1 MAGLF
6 SYWRRLRRRRE
17 LETDLDDEL
26 RATLALLTAE
36 KQRAGLAPE
45 AAARA
50 ARLELGNLESLKE
63 EVRDVVGVRLLHDF
77 ASDWRLAMRTLRRTP
92 LVTAVAVFSLALAV
106 GANTAIFSIVNGLML
121 RTLPVRDPGGLV
133 LISDTRVAPRVRV
146 WDYAFWQ
153 QIHQRPALFGGAAAW
168 SFIRLDLASGGESQF
183 VQGMWASGSL
193 FDVLGVDAALGRA
206 FGERDDQRG
215 GGPDGP
221 VAVISHAFWQRR
233 FGGSSDVIGSVVR
246 LNAVPFTIVGV
257 TPRRFFGTEVGR
269 AFDVILPLHTEP
281 LVRGGD
287 AAIDSPTNFLT
298 VIARLRSDQSA
309 DGATAALRAAQPE
322 VRAGAIPLQ
331 GDVESRLLE
340 RYLRD
345 PFLAMPAET
354 GFSNLRLQY
363 ERPMLVISAVVALV
377 LLIACVNIANLLLAR
392 GLARRSEMQVR
403 LAIGASRWRVARQL
417 LTESLALAVAGAA
430 LGVALAPGVSRFL
443 VGQLT
448 TPADPVFLDTALDL
462 RVLGFTAAVTVMT
475 ALLFGTAP
483 AFIAARVSLMHT
495 LKDRRL
501 VNSQLARGP
510 AGWLVVGQVALT
522 VVLVVAAGL
531 FVRSFA
537 SLAAHDLGF
546 EADRVLVVTIDP
558 ARAAID
564 PSQRRVMYERVR
576 SAVLALPDAE
586 HAAVSF
592 LTPIA
597 SGGLT
602 PPVAIDGAGARV
614 VEDEVF
620 ANLLSPGWFQ
630 TYGIPLVAGRDITA
644 TDRSGAPR
652 VAIVNETFARR
663 YLGDGSP
670 LGRTVVVWP
679 QTPRSM
685 TLTVVGVAADAAYF
699 SARYPIPPSWY
710 MPIAQFDAP
719 GFPFSP
725 IRLSVRPKSESPRLI
740 QRKVEAAVA
749 TIDPRLALTF
759 RPLTEQVHAS
769 LTRERM
775 MAQLAGSFGA
785 LALLLAGIGLYGL
798 TAYGISRRRAE
809 IGIRLALGAAPAA
822 ILTNVLGRTSRLVAA
837 GLVAGM
843 AVSAWAAPFVDGL
856 IYGLQPRD
864 VVTLLTAAAVLCVT
878 AAVAGWLPARRA
890 VRLDPAAALRE
901 D

>member
-1 MAGLF
+1 VF
-6 SYWRRLRRRRE
+6 SYWRRLRRRRQ

-36 KQRAGLAPE
+36 KQRAGLAPD

-92 LVTAVAVFSLALAV
+92 LVTSVAILSLALAV

-133 LISDTRVAPRVRV
+133 LLSDTRIAPRVRV
-146 WDYAFWQ
+146 WDYPFWQ

-215 GGPDGP
+215 GGSDGP

-233 FGGSSDVIGSVVR
+233 FGGAPDVIGRVVR
-246 LNAVPFTIVGV
+246 LNSVPFTIIGV

-331 GDVESRLLE
+331 GDVESRFLE

-417 LTESLALAVAGAA
+417 LTESLALAAAGAA
-430 LGVALAPGVSRFL
+430 LGVALAPAVSRFL

-448 TPADPVFLDTALDL
+448 TPTDPVFLDTALDL
-462 RVLGFTAAVTVMT
+462 RVLAFTAAVTVMT

-483 AFIAARVSLMHT
+483 AFSAARVSLMHT
-495 LKDRRL
+495 LRDRHHAAGR
-501 VNSQLARGP
+501 QLRGGP
-510 AGWLVVGQVALT
+510 AGWLVVVQVALT
-522 VVLVVAAGL
+522 VVLVVSGGL
-531 FVRSFA
+531 FVRSFT
-537 SLAAHDLGF
+537 SLMTRDLGF
-546 EADRVLVVTIDP
+546 DADRVLVVTIDP
-558 ARAAID
+558 ERAGIA
-564 PSQRRVMYERVR
+564 PPQRPELYDHVR
-576 SAVLALPDAE
+576 RAVQALPAVAD
-586 HAAVSF
+586 AAVSF

-597 SGGLT
+597 TGGLT
-602 PPVAIDGAGARV
+602 PPVAIDAAAAV
-614 VEDEVF
+614 VIREEVF
-620 ANLLSPGWFQ
+620 GNLLSPGWFR
-630 TYGIPLVAGRDITA
+630 TYGIRLVAGRDISDS
-644 TDRSGAPR
+644 DRAGAPR
-652 VAIVNETFARR
+652 VAVVNETFARR

-670 LGRTVVVWP
+670 LGRTVVIWP
-679 QTPRSM
+679 QTPRSV

-725 IRLSVRPKSESPRLI
+725 IRLSVRPKSESPGLMR
-740 QRKVEAAVA
+740 REVEAAVA

-775 MAQLAGSFGA
+775 MAQLAGFFGA

-798 TAYGISRRRAE
+798 TAYGISRRRSE
-809 IGIRLALGAAPAA
+809 IGIRLALGAVPAA
-822 ILTNVLGRTSRLVAA
+822 IVAALLGRVFRLVAA
-837 GLVAGM
+837 GLVAGI
-843 AVSAWAAPFVDGL
+843 AASVWAAPVIGEL

-864 VVTLLTAAAVLCVT
+864 IVTLLSAAVLLCVT